1 MTELR
6 DIQKRALAQIRPTG
20 ITALGLPTGSGKSIL
35 AYAGSDNLRAVVS
48 TPTRAL
54 QQQYAHDPR
63 IDCFVLMGRTS
74 THCVDGKGAVP
85 PASGPL
91 LYGGQGV
98 RHDARLR
105 RAPLLQQH
113 APYRWQR
120 WQPMSRL
127 RHQRSSRAMARDH
140 DFRRRQYRP
149 PILVRPVADAV

>member
-35 AYAGSDNLRAVVS
+35 AYAGSDDLRAVVS

-54 QQQYAHDPR
+54 QQQYANDPR

-74 THCVDGKGAVP
+74 THCEHGKGAAP
-85 PASGPL
+85 PTDRGHYCMEAT
-91 LYGGQGV
+91 GV
-98 RHDARLR
+98 GYDARLR

-113 APYRWQR
+113 APDGRAADD
-120 WQPMSRL
+120 RL
-127 RHQRSSRAMARDH
+127 RHQ
-140 DFRRRQYRP
+140 
-149 PILVRPVADAV
+149 

>member
-20 ITALGLPTGSGKSIL
+20 ITALGLPTGAGKSIL
-35 AYAGSDNLRAVVS
+35 AYAGSDDLRAVVS

-54 QQQYAHDPR
+54 QQQYANDPR

-74 THCVDGKGAVP
+74 THCGYGKNAAP
-85 PASGPL
+85 PTGGGNYCMASR
-91 LYGGQGV
+91 GV

-113 APYRWQR
+113 APDGGATDD
-120 WQPMSRL
+120 RL
-127 RHQRSSRAMARDH
+127 RHQRTAGHGKGARFPRGEH
-140 DFRRRQYRP
+140 CT
-149 PILVRPVADAV
+149 PILVRPVAYAI